1 MANQTAKLRLA
12 LKMSQEDAQAISYLK
27 QELEKTFKVLQLS
40 KEREE
45 RAKQKIEGMNSKIK
59 VLESNLQQFQAKSAG
74 QSSAINDLKDRKD
87 QLTKGILFY
96 IQKRMN

>member
-1 MANQTAKLRLA
+1 M
-12 LKMSQEDAQAISYLK
+12 
-27 QELEKTFKVLQLS
+27 S

-74 QSSAINDLKDRKD
+74 QSNAINDLKEKKD
-87 QLTKGILFY
+87 LLTKGTPFLM
-96 IQKRMN
+96 QKRTNSTMRWPK

>member
-1 MANQTAKLRLA
+1 M
-12 LKMSQEDAQAISYLK
+12 
-27 QELEKTFKVLQLS
+27 S

-74 QSSAINDLKDRKD
+74 QSNAINDLKEKKD
-87 QLTKGILFY
+87 LLTKGTPFLM
-96 IQKRMN
+96 QKRINSTMRWPK